1 MVNINCL
8 LHEGYLSLEYVDDE
22 ESNFAI
28 ELKSFD
34 KGIKAVERKFFFLNN
49 LRLLFRVREKVL
61 HRFKS
66 RLFPLKNFDEIST
79 GELAPEWAPEPI
91 KRKKYK

>member
-34 KGIKAVERKFFFLNN
+34 KGMKAVERKFFF
-49 LRLLFRVREKVL
+49 
-61 HRFKS
+61 
-66 RLFPLKNFDEIST
+66 
-79 GELAPEWAPEPI
+79 
-91 KRKKYK
+91 